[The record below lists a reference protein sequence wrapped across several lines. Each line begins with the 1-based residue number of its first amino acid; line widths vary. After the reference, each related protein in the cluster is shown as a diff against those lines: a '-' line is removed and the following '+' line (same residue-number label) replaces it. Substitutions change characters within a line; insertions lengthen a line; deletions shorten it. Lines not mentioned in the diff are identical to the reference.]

1 MRRKHLLP
9 IAMTAFLL
17 VGLSGKE
24 AWPAWLPSANG
35 LAGWDALARGI
46 VLSSAQVTAPAAPI
60 ATGEKATQPQGLKGE
75 PLVVSG
81 ITIAAGPNGETFVDI
96 ATTKAGGF
104 RVSELDN
111 PRRLVLDFDG
121 ARKGLRGTMFPSDSA
136 LITGV
141 RVGQFQLDPAIVR
154 VVADLL
160 GDPRVDVHARSGG
173 VRIELK
179 ARGTATARVRPA
191 GKPIVAQISPPVATA
206 PSSTV
211 EAETLGDSEPS
222 RTVRALPTP
231 SLAEMAL
238 PRPIIAEESPAA
250 LKLAPALDP
259 ESMRSEHAAEVLSA
273 SLTPEEQVQAGG
285 TEAPPEQPKYT
296 GEPISVNLKD
306 VDLKDFFRLIHE
318 ISGLN
323 IIIDPNVIGSV
334 TMVLDNVPWDQALD
348 IVLKNNNLGK
358 ALEGNVLRIAKV
370 ETLTAEQTGAA
381 KLVEARI
388 DAQPLVTK
396 FLPVNYAK
404 AVTIAGLLKTWIG
417 GGALSKRGTVLVDER
432 TNTLIVSDIATQIP
446 LITKVVAQLDTKSKQ
461 VSIEA
466 RVVLATNNFERDI
479 STVLAYQYN
488 NRSAT
493 TATGAATSQTS
504 NGTATGSTSVS
515 PSTITPFTPG
525 GIVKSTAASGFG
537 VWAIANQGAN
547 YIINAAIALAETTD
561 QAKIISSPYIVTQNN
576 TVGSVIQGV
585 QIPYQ
590 TTINNT
596 VSVQFIQASL
606 QMTVT
611 PQVTQDGNIFL
622 IINVNNASPG
632 ALVLGV
638 GTAINNQLATTQVL
652 VPDGGTVV
660 FGGVKVTNT
669 EAAASYVPGLGKIP
683 VLGRLFKST
692 KATDNKTDLM
702 FFVTPK
708 VLPG

>member
-1 MRRKHLLP
+1 M
-9 IAMTAFLL
+9 
-17 VGLSGKE
+17 
-24 AWPAWLPSANG
+24 N
-35 LAGWDALARGI
+35 
-46 VLSSAQVTAPAAPI
+46 
-60 ATGEKATQPQGLKGE
+60 
-75 PLVVSG
+75 
-81 ITIAAGPNGETFVDI
+81 
-96 ATTKAGGF
+96 
-104 RVSELDN
+104 
-111 PRRLVLDFDG
+111 
-121 ARKGLRGTMFPSDSA
+121 
-136 LITGV
+136 
-141 RVGQFQLDPAIVR
+141 QL
-154 VVADLL
+154 
-160 GDPRVDVHARSGG
+160 
-173 VRIELK
+173 
-179 ARGTATARVRPA
+179 
-191 GKPIVAQISPPVATA
+191 
-206 PSSTV
+206 
-211 EAETLGDSEPS
+211 
-222 RTVRALPTP
+222 
-231 SLAEMAL
+231 
-238 PRPIIAEESPAA
+238 
-250 LKLAPALDP
+250 
-259 ESMRSEHAAEVLSA
+259 
-273 SLTPEEQVQAGG
+273 
-285 TEAPPEQPKYT
+285 
-296 GEPISVNLKD
+296 N
-306 VDLKDFFRLIHE
+306 
-318 ISGLN
+318 
-323 IIIDPNVIGSV
+323 
-334 TMVLDNVPWDQALD
+334 NVPWDQALD